1 MANKVYSGVWHNT
14 LAFNAVANIDFSL
27 QSVGRNIKIK
37 SVALTLD
44 VFEPGMTRRYDWQTM
59 LSFVRLTLASGSQS
73 PTYPFTG
80 LGYTYMGKNLEIY
93 QPMQYFFDSFF
104 IANQLDMN
112 LFIVN
117 CEGAG
122 LTREFWTT
130 VIIETEEETNIF

>member
-14 LAFNAVANIDFSL
+14 LAFGAVANLDFTL
-27 QSVGRNIKIK
+27 QSVGRQIKIK
-37 SVALTLD
+37 SIALTLD

-59 LSFVRLTLASGSQS
+59 LSFVRLTIADGPQS
-73 PTYPFTG
+73 PTHSFVG
-80 LGYTYMGKNLEIY
+80 AGYTYTGKNIEIY
-93 QPMQYFFDSFF
+93 QPFQYFFDSFY

-122 LTREFWTT
+122 LTREFWTAI
-130 VIIETEEETNIF
+130 IIETEEDTIF